1 MSQTMSSPFSADPY
15 VILPPE
21 EAWVER
27 LADGDW
33 LLHWRQPAA
42 HVAVYVSDEPD
53 VTAGGWSLAVEGATN
68 DDLRMTNSEVE
79 AAVGGP
85 SSAVRPYFLLELDGR
100 RHVVAE
106 RTLPLT
112 GEANFRD
119 VGGYRTTD
127 GRAVRWGRIYRAGSL
142 AELTEADV
150 TYLGRLGLRLSCDL
164 RSREEVENNPDRLP
178 PGAVARQTPIAA
190 EVGRLRRLVTLFR
203 LRRRIQKMLQQVYV
217 IMLDQNGPLLA
228 GILRA
233 AADPANLPLVIH
245 CTAGKD
251 RTGLAVALLLL
262 TLGVPEE
269 TVIADYTLSNRAF
282 GVLAERMR
290 PELALLYTFGFS
302 EERLRPFLLAEAPTL
317 TGALAHL
324 RRRYGSV
331 EAYLRRAGLTGND
344 FERLR
349 QTLLTADG

>member
-1 MSQTMSSPFSADPY
+1 MSSSFSADRY

-27 LADGDW
+27 PANGDW
-33 LLHWRQPAA
+33 LLRWRQPAA
-42 HVAVYVSDEPD
+42 HVAVYVSDDPD
-53 VTAGGWSLAVEGATN
+53 APAGGWPLPVGGATN
-68 DDLRMTNSEVE
+68 NELRMTNSEIE

-106 RTLPLT
+106 RTLPLA
-112 GEANFRD
+112 GESNFRD
-119 VGGYRTTD
+119 LGGYRTAD
-127 GRAVRWGRIYRAGSL
+127 GRAVRWGRVYRAGSL

-150 TYLGRLGLRLSCDL
+150 AYLGRLGLRLSCDL
-164 RSREEVENNPDRLP
+164 RSREEVENHPDRLP
-178 PGAVARQTPIAA
+178 PGAIARHTPIAA
-190 EVGRLRRLVTLFR
+190 EVGRVRRLVTLFR
-203 LRRRIQKMLQQVYV
+203 LRSRIQKMLQQVYV

-233 AADPANLPLVIH
+233 AADPANLPLVVH

-262 TLGVPEE
+262 SLGVPEE

-290 PELALLYTFGFS
+290 SELELLYAFGFS

-317 TGALAHL
+317 IGALAHL

-331 EAYLRRAGLTGND
+331 EAYLRRAGLTEHD
-344 FERLR
+344 LQRLR
-349 QTLLTADG
+349 ETLLTGDG